1 MNQMEIKRRQIQL
14 YSMAL
19 GMVVIWILGKSV
31 GDNGIT
37 YLTAAMQG
45 FSFIWI
51 ILCANV
57 PDVMGKLL
65 RGRNA
70 KGQYKNAAKL
80 RHSILFFQAFL
91 GILGSLLFLLLAKPL
106 AELVFQVP
114 HSKFLMMLLAPA
126 VFLSVVNAVI
136 LGTFQGEGSELPTVV
151 AGVLRPVFI
160 LGFGLLFGKM
170 LAGYGEKVSNLLGQ
184 DAFTAMYGG
193 VGVVIAILLSEIL
206 ILLFLFFIFK
216 GSGKKRRKR
225 DNEDGMRT
233 MDSYGEQIAAFYGNR
248 GMSML
253 LGFLMLLP
261 FWIGL
266 IFYQK
271 SVADI
276 LASVDNYGIYVGKY
290 LIICLM
296 ISFCF
301 AAMLLPLAIKAAGM
315 LRKEERRVARN
326 AFQTGIKLILIF
338 ALYATVLLAVMGKQ
352 VAGIINGGTSLML
365 TQMYT
370 AGSGIIVF
378 GVLAYFCYIILKLS
392 GNKYMLVATFAVADM
407 IYAIMLAVMLGK
419 GIGILALVYAGLIYV
434 ILLAVALCVQVC
446 IQLNTNIDLIR
457 NVAIPMGCAC
467 VAGLVCFVLGKVL
480 TPHLGDFI
488 SFIVIFA
495 LSGMFYLM
503 LVVFL
508 RCFSEQ
514 ELRGIPGGRV
524 LRGIGQLLGV
534 F

>member
-1 MNQMEIKRRQIQL
+1 
-14 YSMAL
+14 
-19 GMVVIWILGKSV
+19 
-31 GDNGIT
+31 
-37 YLTAAMQG
+37 
-45 FSFIWI
+45 
-51 ILCANV
+51 
-57 PDVMGKLL
+57 
-65 RGRNA
+65 
-70 KGQYKNAAKL
+70 
-80 RHSILFFQAFL
+80 
-91 GILGSLLFLLLAKPL
+91 
-106 AELVFQVP
+106 
-114 HSKFLMMLLAPA
+114 
-126 VFLSVVNAVI
+126 
-136 LGTFQGEGSELPTVV
+136 
-151 AGVLRPVFI
+151 
-160 LGFGLLFGKM
+160 
-170 LAGYGEKVSNLLGQ
+170 
-184 DAFTAMYGG
+184 
-193 VGVVIAILLSEIL
+193 
-206 ILLFLFFIFK
+206 
-216 GSGKKRRKR
+216 
-225 DNEDGMRT
+225 MRT

-296 ISFCF
+296 ISFGF

-338 ALYATVLLAVMGKQ
+338 TLYATVLLAVMGKQ

-378 GVLAYFCYIILKLS
+378 GVLAYFCYIIQKLS